1 MSALLLALALHGDPL
16 VDVMKGS
23 VCAQRGS
30 ITRSEV
36 YRAVSRTPME
46 ELQAAQRGNDAL
58 EAYIGP
64 VRYAKLERE
73 VMAFSALPTADLI
86 RECHRLFR

>member
-1 MSALLLALALHGDPL
+1 MSALLLALAIHGDPL

-23 VCAQRGS
+23 VCAQRGA
-30 ITRSEV
+30 IQRADV
-36 YRAVSRTPME
+36 YRAVSRTPTE
-46 ELQAAQRGNDAL
+46 ELMAADRGNAAL
-58 EAYIGP
+58 RAYIGP
-64 VRYAKLERE
+64 VRYAKLERD

>member
-1 MSALLLALALHGDPL
+1 MSALLLALSLHGEPL

-23 VCAQRGS
+23 VCAQRGA
-30 ITRSEV
+30 ITRTEV
-36 YRAVSRTPME
+36 YPAVSRANID
-46 ELQAAQRGNDAL
+46 ELRVAQKGNRAL

-64 VRYAKLERE
+64 IRYAKLERY

>member
-1 MSALLLALALHGDPL
+1 MSALLLALALHSDPL

-23 VCAQRGS
+23 VCAQRGA
-30 ITRSEV
+30 ITRTEV
-36 YRAVSRTPME
+36 YPAVSRANID
-46 ELQAAQRGNDAL
+46 ELRVAQKGNRAL

-64 VRYAKLERE
+64 IRYAKLERD

>member
-1 MSALLLALALHGDPL
+1 MSTLLLALALHGEPL

-23 VCAQRGS
+23 VCAQRGA
-30 ITRSEV
+30 ITRTDV
-36 YRAVSRTPME
+36 YRAVSRTPIE
-46 ELQAAQRGNDAL
+46 ELRAAQNGNDDL

-64 VRYAKLERE
+64 IRYAKLERE
-73 VMAFSALPTADLI
+73 VMAFKALPTADLI

>member
-1 MSALLLALALHGDPL
+1 MSTLLLALALQSDPL

-23 VCAQRGS
+23 VCAQRGA
-30 ITRSEV
+30 IMRSEV
-36 YRAVSRTPME
+36 YRAISRTPME
-46 ELQAAQRGNDAL
+46 ELRAAQRGNDAL

-64 VRYAKLERE
+64 IRYAKLERE

-86 RECHRLFR
+86 RECRRLFR

>member
-23 VCAQRGS
+23 VCAQRGT
-30 ITRSEV
+30 IMRSEV
-36 YRAVSRTPME
+36 YPAASRANID
-46 ELQAAQRGNDAL
+46 ELRVAQRGSRAL
-58 EAYIGP
+58 AAYIGP
-64 VRYAKLERE
+64 IRYAKIERE
-73 VMAFSALPTADLI
+73 VMSFQALPTADLM